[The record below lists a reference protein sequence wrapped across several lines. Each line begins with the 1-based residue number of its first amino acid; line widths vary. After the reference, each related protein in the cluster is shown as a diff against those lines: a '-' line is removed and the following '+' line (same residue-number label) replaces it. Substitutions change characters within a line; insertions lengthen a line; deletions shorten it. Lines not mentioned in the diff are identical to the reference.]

1 MNSATLAA
9 AALKAQRQ
17 LDGLSSAPRNR
28 LPRIDSVGN
37 LGRDSSHRRSL
48 ISLFTCSD
56 LRSCQVYGSKN
67 LANIEGVEHESV
79 VEFGGGGVKYGR
91 WSVVSPV
98 RPAVRNF

>member
-37 LGRDSSHRRSL
+37 LGGDSNHLCSL
-48 ISLFTCSD
+48 IFS
-56 LRSCQVYGSKN
+56 SKYN
-67 LANIEGVEHESV
+67 
-79 VEFGGGGVKYGR
+79 Y
-91 WSVVSPV
+91 PV
-98 RPAVRNF
+98 LSSM

>member
-1 MNSATLAA
+1 MTYRES
-9 AALKAQRQ
+9 LKGFSQ
-17 LDGLSSAPRNR
+17 
-28 LPRIDSVGN
+28 V
-37 LGRDSSHRRSL
+37 
-48 ISLFTCSD
+48 FTCSD

-98 RPAVRNF
+98 RPAVRNYYMHGILLIFGHLES